1 MAVQTSIAAGYLSS
15 FENPIG
21 VSVMSKLAQWPTIQK
36 LGFAGQLGHM
46 NANFH
51 GLEDFKNEIA
61 AYSATNGLLEAAW
74 QVIKQIVPM
83 NPAIIPL
90 LFQSDVLGQV
100 GVEFQQLSGFG
111 QAFAINPTQLKSP
124 ASITSQVQSTSTQS
138 AASSA
143 ATAAITPTTDVS
155 GDTPSVPPSGS
166 GAGNT
171 DTGWEVFVVQD

>member
-1 MAVQTSIAAGYLSS
+1 MSVQLSIAAGYLSS
-15 FENPIG
+15 FESPIG
-21 VSVMSKLAQWPTIQK
+21 VSVMAKLAQWPTLQK

-51 GLEDFKNEIA
+51 GLEDFKNQIS

-74 QVIKQIVPM
+74 QVIKQVAPM
-83 NPAIIPL
+83 NPSIIPL
-90 LFQSDVLGQV
+90 LFRSDVLGQV

-111 QAFAINPTQLKSP
+111 QAFAITPTQLKLP
-124 ASITSQVQSTSTQS
+124 AAVESQVQSTSTQS

-143 ATAAITPTTDVS
+143 ATAAIAPTTDIS

-166 GAGNT
+166 GPGNT
-171 DTGWEVFVVQD
+171 DTGWEVTVDQD